1 MSPHACT
8 NLAHP
13 MATPANVDK
22 ATMDSTARASK
33 RMIFVLGFLFLPG
46 TSSPKAAVL
55 SLPSLL
61 QLAFLLQFK
70 CS

>member
-1 MSPHACT
+1 
-8 NLAHP
+8 

-33 RMIFVLGFLFLPG
+33 RIIFILGFLILPA
-46 TSSPKAAVL
+46 TSSPKAAVVP
-55 SLPSLL
+55 LPFLL
-61 QLAFLLQFK
+61 QLAFLLKFE